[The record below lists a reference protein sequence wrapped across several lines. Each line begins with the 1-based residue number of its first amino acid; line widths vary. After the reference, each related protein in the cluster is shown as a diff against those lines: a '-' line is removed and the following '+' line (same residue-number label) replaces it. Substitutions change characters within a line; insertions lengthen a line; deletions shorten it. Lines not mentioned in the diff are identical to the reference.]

1 MALFRFGKGKE
12 TSCCEGEKQENRPA
26 CACGGNSGAEDEKT
40 ARFIVLGA
48 CCDKSRMTY
57 ENVRQAV
64 KELGFADEVM
74 NIGDALEIAKYGV
87 MQTPALVVDGK
98 VVSYGKMLKA
108 DDVKRI
114 FAKLEV
120 K

>member
-1 MALFRFGKGKE
+1 MALFKFGKAKE
-12 TSCCEGEKQENRPA
+12 TSCCEGVKQESKPA
-26 CACGGNSGAEDEKT
+26 CSCGGDCEKNEVKT

-57 ENVRQAV
+57 ENARQAV
-64 KELGFADEVM
+64 KEMGFADEVI

-98 VVSYGKMLKA
+98 VVSFGKMLKVE
-108 DDVKRI
+108 DVKKI